1 MSDLVTTGQA
11 AAMLGV
17 TPQTVINYINRGLI
31 EATVLPSG
39 HRRIERSVVEAFRA
53 ERAS

>member
-17 TPQTVINYINRGLI
+17 TTPTVIAYFDKGLL
-31 EATVLPSG
+31 EGCVLPSG
-39 HRRIERSVVEAFRA
+39 HRRITRESIEKLRA
-53 ERAS
+53 ERGA